1 MNDVATQLAV
11 KLISQVEGCEL
22 RSYPDP
28 ASPLYKALSKEN
40 LLRKYMDGKVVIPDR
55 LSSLSGT
62 PWTIGV
68 GETKGITKGM
78 VWTASEATSKL
89 QKRVEGFVSE
99 VLSASPALASGPPER
114 LAAVT
119 SLVYNIGISNY
130 ITSTVARM
138 VKAGKHKEAAAAFL
152 LWNKAKGEVMSG
164 LVKRR
169 KIESELYLTGKG

>member
-1 MNDVATQLAV
+1 MNDVATALAV

-62 PWTIGV
+62 PWTAMF
-68 GETKGITKGM
+68 GETEGVLKGQVYTM
-78 VWTASEATSKL
+78 VQA
-89 QKRVEGFVSE
+89 V
-99 VLSASPALASGPPER
+99 ER
-114 LAAVT
+114 LTSRVAYFMEGVLKVNPELLSSPNKLAACT
-119 SLVYNIGISNY
+119 SLAYNIGLKGYAS
-130 ITSTVARM
+130 STVSR
-138 VKAGKHKEAAAAFL
+138 KIKSREFSAAADAFL
-152 LWNKAKGEVMSG
+152 LWNKAGGKVMSG

-169 KIESELYLTGKG
+169 AVERSLFLT